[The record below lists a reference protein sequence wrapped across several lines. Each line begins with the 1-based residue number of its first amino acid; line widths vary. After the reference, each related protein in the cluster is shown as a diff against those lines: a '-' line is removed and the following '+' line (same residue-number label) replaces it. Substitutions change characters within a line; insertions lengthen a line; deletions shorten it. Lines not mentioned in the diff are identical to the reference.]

1 MRSHRIGRR
10 RFRSKKIFRRNGS
23 NGHSSHSLQNPSNE
37 RRFLF
42 RNSQN
47 APKLLEKYN
56 NLAKEALSSGDK
68 ILSENYLQH
77 AEHFLR
83 LIESKNSIQVV
94 KKDDNTQEQTKE
106 ESNSKEEKNRDFE
119 ESKT

>member
-1 MRSHRIGRR
+1 MRRR
-10 RFRSKKIFRRNGS
+10 RFRSKNIFRRNGS
-23 NGHSSHSLQNPSNE
+23 NGHSSHSLQNTSNE

>member
-1 MRSHRIGRR
+1 MRRR
-10 RFRSKKIFRRNGS
+10 RFRPKNIFRRNGS
-23 NGHSSHSLQNPSNE
+23 NGHGHSNHGLQNTSNE
-37 RRFLF
+37 KRYLF

-56 NLAKEALSSGDK
+56 SLAKEALSSGDK

-83 LIESKNSIQVV
+83 LIESKKSIKVV
-94 KKDDNTQEQTKE
+94 KKDDNTQEEIKE
-106 ESNSKEEKNRDFE
+106 ESNSKAETNRDID
-119 ESKT
+119 ESKNPT